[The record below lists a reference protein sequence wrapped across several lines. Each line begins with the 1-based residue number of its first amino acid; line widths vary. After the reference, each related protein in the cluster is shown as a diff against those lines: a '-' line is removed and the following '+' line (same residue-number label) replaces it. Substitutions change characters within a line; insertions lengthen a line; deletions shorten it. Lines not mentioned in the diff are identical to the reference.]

1 MRKTGL
7 ARPAVGAT
15 LQPMPLQELLTSAI
29 NAQSRRLI
37 RKRARSRY
45 QARLRSRERLSH
57 VSVRTTALIVASA
70 LFMEQL
76 DGTVLATA
84 LPTMS
89 RSFGVD
95 PLAMNV
101 ALTAYLLSLAVF
113 IPASGKVAD
122 RFGTRTVFRAA
133 IALFTLGSILC
144 GVSQGLWAL
153 VAARILQGIGGA
165 MMVPVGRLVLLRS
178 VERSELV
185 TAMTW
190 LMVPATIG
198 PVLGPPVGG
207 FLVTALSWRWIFY
220 INVPIGVLGMVL
232 STLYIRDIKEEGRV
246 DFDGWGLLLSGV
258 SLSCLMFGLEMAT
271 RGETSVPV
279 TAAIVAAG
287 LVSGWMY
294 LRHSKR
300 VASPVLDFSLM
311 KVPTFGLSVIGG
323 GLTRISAGS
332 VPFLLPMMLQLGFGM
347 SALQSGLITFAS
359 SAGALLMKPVAQPM
373 LRRFGFRQVMM
384 WNGLTSTVFLA
395 AMASFR
401 PTWPTWL
408 IYAVL
413 LTGGFFQS
421 LQFTAYNTIAY
432 ADIERPRMSSATSF
446 YTTFQQLM
454 LTLGICTAAA
464 SLAGSI
470 LITGH
475 EHPLLPDYSAAF
487 IVVAVISLAAAPTC
501 ARLAPDAGNELS
513 GRSASLATRKAQAV
527 AVVKTQTADA
537 GRIG

>member
-1 MRKTGL
+1 MLGT
-7 ARPAVGAT
+7 
-15 LQPMPLQELLTSAI
+15 MPLHAILTGAI
-29 NAQSRRLI
+29 SAQSRRLI
-37 RKRARSRY
+37 RKRARARYASR
-45 QARLRSRERLSH
+45 ARSRERLSH
-57 VSVRTTALIVASA
+57 VSVRFTALIVASA

-84 LPTMS
+84 LPTMA
-89 RSFGVD
+89 RTFHVD
-95 PLAMNV
+95 PLQMNV

-113 IPASGKVAD
+113 IPASGKAAD

-144 GVSQGLWAL
+144 GLADSLAAL
-153 VAARILQGIGGA
+153 VGARVLQGIGGA

-190 LMVPATIG
+190 LMVPAMIG

-220 INVPIGVLGMVL
+220 INVPIGVLGMAL
-232 STLYIRDIKEEGRV
+232 ATLYIRDVKEAGRV

-258 SLSCLMFGLEMAT
+258 SLCCLMFGLELAS
-271 RGETSVPV
+271 RGMTSPV
-279 TAAIVAAG
+279 QTAAIIAAG
-287 LVSGWMY
+287 LGAGALYV
-294 LRHSKR
+294 RHSRR
-300 VASPVLDFSLM
+300 VANPVLDFSLM
-311 KVPTFGLSVIGG
+311 RVPSFGLSVIGG
-323 GLTRISAGS
+323 GMTRVGIGA

-359 SAGALLMKPVAQPM
+359 SAGSLLMKGVALPV
-373 LRRFGFRQVMM
+373 LRRFGFRSVMV
-384 WNGLTSTVFLA
+384 WNGLTASLFLLA
-395 AMASFR
+395 IAGFR
-401 PTWPTWL
+401 PTWPVAL

-413 LTGGFFQS
+413 LVGGFFQS

-432 ADIERPRMSSATSF
+432 ADIERGRMSSATSF

-464 SLAGSI
+464 ALAGS
-470 LITGH
+470 LAVSGH
-475 EHPLLPDYSAAF
+475 DHPLLADYSAAF
-487 IVVAVISLAAAPTC
+487 VVVALVSLAASPIC
-501 ARLAPDAGNELS
+501 ARLPRDAGDELS
-513 GRSASLATRKAQAV
+513 GRGRAVGSAV
-527 AVVKTQTADA
+527 AAVKTETADA
-537 GRIG
+537 GSVV